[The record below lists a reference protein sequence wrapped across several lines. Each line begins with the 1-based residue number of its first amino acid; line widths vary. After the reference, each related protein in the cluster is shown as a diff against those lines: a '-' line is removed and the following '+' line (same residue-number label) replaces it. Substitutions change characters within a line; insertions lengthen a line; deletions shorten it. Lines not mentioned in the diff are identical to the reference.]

1 MINKIYYIETDCL
14 NPYENLALEEY
25 LTDTLPINSALLF
38 LWQNKN
44 CVVIGKNQ
52 NIYDECNLDLM
63 NFDKVKPVRRKTGG
77 GAVYHDLGNLNF
89 SFITSKKDYD
99 KEINNLIILK
109 ALNSLNIKA
118 EISGRNDLVI
128 NEQKFSGHAYLSKQ
142 NCLHHGTLMV
152 AVDKNKLSKYL
163 NVAKTKL
170 SSKHVK
176 SVKSRVIN
184 LKEVNKDLT
193 LKQLKKALLDSFE
206 NHYQKK
212 AKLIDVDVD
221 KIKQMSNQY
230 QDENFIF
237 NKLDNYSFQ
246 KSYRFN
252 WGLVKISY
260 NLKNNT
266 IVKINISSDCL
277 DSSLPEEIQS
287 VLINKQ
293 LDEKLYSHHDSRE
306 YQDLVTLL
314 LKKEESL

>member
-14 NPYENLALEEY
+14 NPYENLAMEEY

-63 NFDKVKPVRRKTGG
+63 NVDKVKPVRRKTGG

-128 NEQKFSGHAYLSKQ
+128 NEQKFSGHAYLSKR

-152 AVDKNKLSKYL
+152 NVDKNKLSKYL

-260 NLKNNT
+260 NLKNNA

-306 YQDLVTLL
+306 YQDIVTLL

>member
-184 LKEVNKDLT
+184 LKEVNKYLT

-260 NLKNNT
+260 NLKNNA

-277 DSSLPEEIQS
+277 DSFLPEEIQS